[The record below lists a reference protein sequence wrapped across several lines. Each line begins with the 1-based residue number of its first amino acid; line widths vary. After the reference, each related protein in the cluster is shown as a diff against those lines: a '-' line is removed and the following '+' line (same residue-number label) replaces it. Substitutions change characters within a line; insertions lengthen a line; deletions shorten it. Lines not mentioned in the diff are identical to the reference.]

1 MKKLKLFI
9 AILLVAN
16 IVKAQDTT
24 KLINL
29 NEMVVAAN
37 KIEENKRF
45 VAQQVQSLTAQQIA
59 LLNPQS
65 SADLLAQSGYVLV
78 QKSQQGGGSPILRG
92 FEASRVLL
100 VIDGVRMNNLI
111 YRAGHLQNVVTIDP
125 NILERVEVL
134 FGPSST
140 VYGSDALGGV
150 IHFRTKNPL
159 LTEGSNLLV
168 KGSAFARY
176 GSVNQEKTGH
186 FDLNL
191 GGKKFGL
198 LTSVSYSDFGDLRMG
213 AKTQALDTLWGLR
226 KQYVER
232 INGKDSLI
240 KNSDVYVQK
249 QTGFKQYDIL
259 QKFMFKPN
267 ATTAHILN
275 FQLSNSTDVPRY
287 DRLTDPKGTGLN
299 SSQWYYGPQKRLL
312 AAYQFQKTGLSGFFN
327 AINFNANYQDV
338 EESRH
343 NRNFGAEFR
352 TSRTENVKVY
362 GTTLDFQHI
371 SDAHD
376 LRVGLEGQASSVV
389 STAYKFSVLTEKTAT
404 QSTRYPSGDNNMSN
418 IAAYFTHTW
427 KINEALVLTDGL
439 RMAQVNLK
447 STFTDKTFYNFPFSE
462 AKQNVLGW
470 SGNLGLIY
478 SPQADFKL
486 SAMGST
492 GFRVPNV
499 DDMTKVFDSAKGKVV
514 VPNNELKA
522 EKTYNIDLSAAKSFN
537 NVFSVEGTFFYT
549 AFRDALVV
557 DKFTFN
563 GQDSILYDG
572 VKSAVFANQNKSKAN
587 ILGFSL
593 TLKADIAKGVGAYA
607 TYNYTKGQVQNSDGT
622 ESPLDHIAPAF
633 GRIGVQYNNE
643 KLKTELFTNFSAWK
657 KLEDFSGSGEDNL
670 VYATPRGMPSW
681 WTLNL
686 RASYEVAKGLHLQA
700 GVENIMDI
708 NYRVFASGIHGA
720 GRNIYGAVRYNF

>member
-1 MKKLKLFI
+1 MKKLKRII

-16 IVKAQDTT
+16 ILKAQDTT
-24 KLINL
+24 KLISL
-29 NEMVVAAN
+29 NEMVVSAN

-159 LTEGSNLLV
+159 LTEGSGLLV
-168 KGSAFARY
+168 KGSAFARF
-176 GSVNQEKTGH
+176 GRVNQEKTGH

-191 GGKKFGL
+191 GGKRFGS

-240 KNSDVYVQK
+240 KNGDVYVQK
-249 QTGFKQYDIL
+249 QTAFKQYDVL

-267 ATTAHILN
+267 TTTTHLLN
-275 FQLSNSTDVPRY
+275 FQLSSSTDVPRY
-287 DRLTDPKGTGLN
+287 DRLTDPRGAGLN
-299 SSQWYYGPQKRLL
+299 SSQWYYGPQRRIL

-352 TSRTENVKVY
+352 TSRIENVKVY
-362 GTTLDFQHI
+362 GATLDFQRT

-376 LRVGLEGQASSVV
+376 LRVGLEGQANSVV
-389 STAYKFSVLTEKTAT
+389 STAYRFSVLTEKTAT
-404 QSTRYPSGDNNMSN
+404 QSTRYPSGDNTMSN

-439 RMAQVNLK
+439 RLAQVNLK

-492 GFRVPNV
+492 GFRVPNI
-499 DDMTKVFDSAKGKVV
+499 DDMTKVFDSARGKVV
-514 VPNNELKA
+514 VPNNDIKS
-522 EKTYNIDLSAAKSFN
+522 EKTYNIDLSATKSFN

-563 GQDSILYDG
+563 DQDSIVYDG

-587 ILGFSL
+587 ILGVSL
-593 TLKADIAKGVGAYA
+593 TLKADIAEGFGAYA
-607 TYNYTKGQVQNSDGT
+607 MYNYTKGRVQNSNGT
-622 ESPLDHIAPAF
+622 ASPLDHIAPAF
-633 GRIGVQYNNE
+633 GRIGVQYNTK
-643 KLKTELFTNFSAWK
+643 KLKTEFFSDFSAWK
-657 KLEDFSGSGEDNL
+657 NLADFSASGEDNL
-670 VYATPRGMPSW
+670 VYATPKGMPSW

-686 RASYEVAKGLHLQA
+686 RASYKVAKELHFQA
-700 GVENIMDI
+700 GIENIMDI